1 MIKNYIP
8 YRASADTQAGHDIMT
23 LSSLGQDIDM
33 AKPVFLFA
41 PELGAVNLHALTMS
55 LKAMTSPYS
64 DEVTTALNT
73 LLVVSLDAALSIK
86 LPECPELL
94 DALCTV
100 GSNLVDCIVRQSP
113 KMTSNEISTEPCGTI
128 DAVFERY
135 VNTDSQDE
143 DIAFFV
149 DSLTAQVVQ
158 DSDMDLDD
166 DLFSETNQSTAELL
180 PDTLDIKE
188 NVEFHLD
195 DYMSALR
202 GFKEENRHHFSKQQ
216 TRSATD
222 DQIMMVDQL
231 VSVLMILR
239 SLTVLDVNKPIA
251 TSNVLYK
258 KLIMQ
263 TVTAVAE
270 HPDKFIF
277 HRKRLSLLKDCL
289 LMLQNVALEIQLS
302 SMEEAFT
309 ALALVF
315 SFGPPPSTDLDIP
328 VAPLDTYTYL
338 PFAVDVMTKL
348 LVQEPQNRSLM
359 QAVLTGTLT
368 ASIGISRQD
377 HEKTKVVATRYLG
390 DEHKLRQ
397 GQLMTNAF
405 HLLMSVIPFEKSA
418 SELTKTIFSSEPIM
432 SQAFFGVKLVLDLIP
447 IEDDT
452 GLSDLSTRWLIANK
466 FRILSNLG
474 RSAVVMIGEGA
485 KLQRGS
491 NEHRVVSTIVQEVL
505 IVVNTLLTHALTI
518 RDKLLQTNKESKL
531 IGEIEDLVNIVRVAP
546 DPLFAMETVL
556 ATLVDGALSREV
568 VRLLAVLDK
577 LEKR

>member
-23 LSSLGQDIDM
+23 LASLGQDIDM

-64 DEVTTALNT
+64 DEVTNALNT

-113 KMTSNEISTEPCGTI
+113 KMTSNENSLEPCGTI
-128 DAVFERY
+128 DAVFQRY
-135 VNTDSQDE
+135 VNSDSQDE

-202 GFKEENRHHFSKQQ
+202 GFKEENRHHFSKQH

-258 KLIMQ
+258 KLIMK

-270 HPDKFIF
+270 HADKFIF

-315 SFGPPPSTDLDIP
+315 SFGPPPTTDLDIP

-368 ASIGISRQD
+368 APMGISRKD

-397 GQLMTNAF
+397 GQLMTSAF

-418 SELTKTIFSSEPIM
+418 SELTKTIFSSAPIM
-432 SQAFFGVKLVLDLIP
+432 SQALFGVKLVLDLIP

-474 RSAVVMIGEGA
+474 RSAVVMIGEAA
-485 KLQRGS
+485 KLPRGS

-518 RDKLLQTNKESKL
+518 RDKLLQTNKESTL

>member
-8 YRASADTQAGHDIMT
+8 YRASADTQAGHDIVT

-41 PELGAVNLHALTMS
+41 PELGAINLHALTMS

-64 DEVTTALNT
+64 DEVTNALNT

-113 KMTSNEISTEPCGTI
+113 KMAPCKVATEPAGAI

-135 VNTDSQDE
+135 VKPDSQDE

-149 DSLTAQVVQ
+149 DSLTGQVVQ

-166 DLFSETNQSTAELL
+166 DLFSEANPSTAELL
-180 PDTLDIKE
+180 PDTLDRE
-188 NVEFHLD
+188 TREFHLD
-195 DYMSALR
+195 DYMSGLR
-202 GFKEENRHHFSKQQ
+202 GFKDENRHHFSKQQ
-216 TRSATD
+216 TRSATN

-239 SLTVLDVNKPIA
+239 SLSVSDVNKPIA
-251 TSNVLYK
+251 TTNVLFK
-258 KLIMQ
+258 NLIMQ
-263 TVTAVAE
+263 TVMAVGE
-270 HPDKFIF
+270 HGDKFVF

-289 LMLQNVALEIQLS
+289 LMLQNVALEIHLS

-315 SFGPPPSTDLDIP
+315 SFGPAPSSDLDIP
-328 VAPLDTYTYL
+328 EAPLDTYTYL
-338 PFAVDVMTKL
+338 PFAVDVLTKL

-359 QAVLTGTLT
+359 QAVLTGTLAAPT
-368 ASIGISRQD
+368 GVSRQD
-377 HEKTKVVATRYLG
+377 HERTKALATMYLG

-397 GQLMTNAF
+397 GQLITHAF
-405 HLLMSVIPFEKSA
+405 RLLMSVIPYEKSA
-418 SELTKTIFSSEPIM
+418 PELTKVIFSSAPTM
-432 SQAFFGVKLVLDLIP
+432 SQALFGVKLVLDLVP
-447 IEDDT
+447 MEDDS
-452 GLSDLSTRWLIANK
+452 GLSDLSSRWLIANK

-474 RSAVVMIGEGA
+474 RSAVAMIGEAA

-491 NEHRVVSTIVQEVL
+491 SEHRIVTSIVQQVL
-505 IVVNTLLTHALTI
+505 LVVNTLLAHALAT
-518 RDKLLQTNKESKL
+518 RDKLLQTNKESTL
-531 IGEIEDLVNIVRVAP
+531 IGEIDDLVNIVRVAP

-568 VRLLAVLDK
+568 VRLLAVLGK